1 MSQSHQLHTQSN
13 PSNTSFTS
21 NTSNISNTSLTS
33 NTSKNNNT
41 NNNSNILDDNSQ
53 FHITIIKPSN
63 IVSRIGTTLFPV
75 DSPFILLKSPLNPPT
90 PISPTFPLTSSTQNI
105 SNPSIPT
112 PNNHTQNTQLT
123 HFYDPF
129 IYKNSDDNINNNNN
143 TYNNNNYTDLDDG
156 ISLDAHEL
164 LDRMDNG
171 SLHPTLIAQ
180 SSSSLQ
186 LLINL
191 LNKLSESLPIAQQS
205 LLTPNINIKLNKRTL
220 YALNPRP

>member
-41 NNNSNILDDNSQ
+41 NNKSNILDGNSQ

-112 PNNHTQNTQLT
+112 PNPSIPTSN
-123 HFYDPF
+123 DPS
-129 IYKNSDDNINNNNN
+129 IYKNFDNKINNNNN
-143 TYNNNNYTDLDDG
+143 TYNIYTDLEDG
-156 ISLDAHEL
+156 ISLDTQEL
-164 LDRMDNG
+164 LDCMDNG
-171 SLHPTLIAQ
+171 PLYPALIIQ
-180 SSSSLQ
+180 SSSSSLQ

-191 LNKLSESLPIAQQS
+191 LNKLSESLPIAQ
-205 LLTPNINIKLNKRTL
+205 
-220 YALNPRP
+220 